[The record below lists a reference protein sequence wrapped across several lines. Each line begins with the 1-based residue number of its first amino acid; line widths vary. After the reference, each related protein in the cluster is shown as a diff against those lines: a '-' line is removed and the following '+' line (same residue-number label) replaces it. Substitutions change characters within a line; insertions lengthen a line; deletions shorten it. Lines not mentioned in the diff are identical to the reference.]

1 MPRGKLPTWRV
12 AELLRLAPR
21 QTSAAGSGVP
31 AWQNLRYAS
40 GDTVVPATIVKLL
53 EWCLIGGGGEEALI
67 LLAFLQPN
75 YLERGD
81 LERYLVQSTIRTSS
95 TK

>member
-1 MPRGKLPTWRV
+1 M
-12 AELLRLAPR
+12 
-21 QTSAAGSGVP
+21 P

-53 EWCLIGGGGEEALI
+53 ECLIGGGGEEALT

-75 YLERGD
+75 CLERGD